1 MKNLLLLLGVV
12 VFVSIAAIPVNSTV
26 ENVGENV
33 IELADASIVG
43 IWKTIDDETGKEKSY
58 VKIYKA
64 KNGKYYGEIERLL
77 NRAKGDEDPIC
88 DVCPENDYRHGKK
101 IIGMKIVSG
110 LKEKGGT
117 YSGGTILDP
126 KKGKVYTCKL
136 WTEGEDKLKVRGY
149 VGPIYR
155 TQTWHRVK

>member
-1 MKNLLLLLGVV
+1 
-12 VFVSIAAIPVNSTV
+12 
-26 ENVGENV
+26 
-33 IELADASIVG
+33 
-43 IWKTIDDETGKEKSY
+43 
-58 VKIYKA
+58 
-64 KNGKYYGEIERLL
+64 
-77 NRAKGDEDPIC
+77 
-88 DVCPENDYRHGKK
+88 
-101 IIGMKIVSG
+101 MKIVSG